1 MSYTIEY
8 DRQFI
13 RSNAGF
19 TPLWLAGDNN
29 VYVSQ
34 RKRAREWCV
43 FGNLLGVSEQ
53 ELVAFIEPML
63 GGYNQHWMRSGKW
76 VTDDGLKR
84 WIRNG
89 CKSSATIEELF
100 AANHMTVMR
109 CYLHVYP
116 RKDATHDGFTCEQ
129 HLKAEVRSTED
140 FDRWIADAKVAI
152 PGFKAKGADVYPCVD
167 IYSEKL
173 THPGKPT
180 DAERVLVK
188 CKGAYL
194 VEPPTPSGSSW
205 SRDIRKAW
213 VFTRE
218 DVERIKAEAGPYG
231 RISEA
236 KLIDAS
242 AKDRPFNAVIRF
254 VDGPRAGMYVQQFTG
269 RRARLTRSI
278 EYAYH
283 YPDAKAAER
292 AMKTAQPKFLH
303 SGKLETIIDSNTA
316 QTNSLKGA

>member
-13 RSNAGF
+13 RSNTGF

-29 VYVSQ
+29 VYVSE

-53 ELVAFIEPML
+53 EMLAFIEPML
-63 GGYNQHWMRSGKW
+63 GGYNQHWMKNGKW

-84 WIRNG
+84 WIQNG
-89 CKSSATIEELF
+89 CKSAATIEEVLK
-100 AANHMTVMR
+100 ANRMR
-109 CYLHVYP
+109 CLRCSLHVYP
-116 RKDATHDGFTCEQ
+116 KKDATHDGFTCEE
-129 HLKAEVRSTED
+129 HLKVGVSTTEE
-140 FDRWIADAKVAI
+140 FDQWIANAKTAI
-152 PGFKAKGADVYPCVD
+152 SGFKAQGATVYPYVQ
-167 IYSEKL
+167 IYYAEKL
-173 THPGKPT
+173 NHPGKQT

-188 CKGAYL
+188 QKRMYL
-194 VEPPTPSGSSW
+194 VEPPTPSGSNW
-205 SRDIRKAW
+205 SSDIRKAW

-218 DVERIKAEAGPYG
+218 EADRMKADAGPYG
-231 RISEA
+231 YIAEA

-254 VDGPRAGMYVQQFTG
+254 ADGPNAGMYVQQFTG
-269 RRARLTRSI
+269 RRARLAYNI
-278 EYAYH
+278 EYAHH
-283 YPDAKAAER
+283 YPDTKAAER

-303 SGKLETIIDSNTA
+303 SGTLETIIDPNTA
-316 QTNSLKGA
+316 QTNP